1 MKKKYI
7 RSAEGDYI
15 KIGNRIIPTNTM
27 DMGYADID
35 TISRRGK
42 QMYDEDQRLAAE
54 AERQSRLQAKRDA
67 LAQEYAAIEQ
77 DLENDLANATTS
89 ENKFNVYFNYFV
101 PSSGNSDSVGG
112 EIVRAMNKIIY
123 RDWNDGDL
131 FYTDYGVETCL
142 PCVAYLCDNSGFE
155 PIIQEFY
162 DISER
167 QLEDEAYT
175 DALMDIVSDLV
186 NYLQQNP
193 ELFME
198 PNETESVSYPTRNY
212 SDMIVKYD
220 FDFELPSKICQM
232 LDKGIIDANDIIWDL
247 EGWGLF
253 NSADNLRI
261 EFDTLYVDG
270 LDSKNAMDEIQDWVR
285 SNDFD
290 TWADRMAEEN
300 DFYPDRDD
308 PKFTAW
314 YEGECI
320 GRFDY
325 VDDAIDTLKSRV
337 ETALNSGYDPN
348 LEECYVENEN
358 TEEVEYS
365 ADTDYT

>member
-35 TISRRGK
+35 TISRRGR
-42 QMYDEDQRLAAE
+42 QMYEEDQRLATE
-54 AERQSRLQAKRDA
+54 AEKQARLQAKRDA

-89 ENKFNVYFNYFV
+89 ENKLSVYFNYFV
-101 PSSGNSDSVGG
+101 PSRGNSDSVGG
-112 EIVRAMNKIIY
+112 EIVRAINKIIY

-142 PCVAYLCDNSGFE
+142 PCVAYLCDKSGFE

-220 FDFELPSKICQM
+220 FDFELPDKICQM
-232 LDKGIIDANDIIWDL
+232 LDKGIIDENDIIWDL

-253 NSADNLRI
+253 NSADSLSI
-261 EFDTLYVDG
+261 EYGTLYVYG
-270 LDSKNAMDEIQDWVR
+270 LDSKNDMNEIQDWVR

-290 TWADRMAEEN
+290 NWADRMAEEN
-300 DFYPDRDD
+300 DFDQDHYDV
-308 PKFTAW
+308 KFVAW

-325 VDDAIDTLKSRV
+325 VDDAIDTLKSRI
-337 ETALNSGYDPN
+337 ETALNSGYDPD